1 MRWTGIRIRIRIRIG
16 MEMGMEMKMGMK
28 MEMKMGM
35 KMGMKIMRLT
45 AEEKWMEYEMLTTT
59 TEKSLVKRMAPLM
72 MR

>member
-1 MRWTGIRIRIRIRIG
+1 MRWTGIRIRIRMKMG
-16 MEMGMEMKMGMK
+16 MEMGMEMKMGM
-28 MEMKMGM
+28 E
-35 KMGMKIMRLT
+35 MGMKIMRLT